1 MLRNNDALADLLEN
15 KDFGVVWKCSIFD
28 YSLPAFLLE
37 ANPVQ
42 FNTFPVCAR
51 GPTSGAVACALIN
64 TQRRS
69 LVELRWRHVGEEA
82 GI

>member
-1 MLRNNDALADLLEN
+1 MQINKDASDELREN
-15 KDFGVVWKCSIFD
+15 KDSGVSKCSICD
-28 YSLPAFLLE
+28 CTSLAFLLE
-37 ANPVQ
+37 ASPVQ
-42 FNTFPVCAR
+42 LNTFPVCAR
-51 GPTSGAVACALIN
+51 GPTSGGAACVLIN

>member
-1 MLRNNDALADLLEN
+1 MLISKIHWLNYRRTKTSKSKSVVFLLLSS
-15 KDFGVVWKCSIFD
+15 V
-28 YSLPAFLLE
+28 FLLE

-51 GPTSGAVACALIN
+51 GPTRGAVACALIN

>member
-1 MLRNNDALADLLEN
+1 MQKNKDALAELGDN
-15 KDFGVVWKCSIFD
+15 KDFTVRKYSIFD
-28 YSLPAFLLE
+28 YSLLAFLLE